1 MIWHFRRQ
9 NRLCECFMVK
19 RLVWSQH
26 YVVLIETMA
35 QENLCFVWC
44 SFFPERNGDMHRFA
58 GTNLSCKFCTT
69 ARMDKL
75 MRARRLA
82 FTDVPETEMNK
93 KKETAIHVHF
103 CGWNTQ
109 ERNWKKLQFKRKVSK
124 KWSGIS
130 EGKIALVVKRLVW
143 SQHYVNLIET
153 T

>member
-1 MIWHFRRQ
+1 MQFFQEKKVICTDLLVSICRANFA
-9 NRLCECFMVK
+9 RLPG
-19 RLVWSQH
+19 W
-26 YVVLIETMA
+26 T
-35 QENLCFVWC
+35 
-44 SFFPERNGDMHRFA
+44 P
-58 GTNLSCKFCTT
+58 
-69 ARMDKL
+69 DKL

>member
-1 MIWHFRRQ
+1 MIWHFWRQ
-9 NRLCECFMVK
+9 NRLCECLMVK

-26 YVVLIETMA
+26 YVDLIWTMA

-44 SFFPERNGDMHRFA
+44 SFFQEKKGDMHRFA
-58 GTNLSCKFCTT
+58 GTNLSCEFCTI
-69 ARMDKL
+69 ARLDKL